1 MKPRTRVGAFL
12 VAVLMGVGS
21 VAVASSPAHAS
32 SWGPYLVKNEA
43 TGYCLGIPSYSY
55 DAGAQF
61 QLDTCD
67 HAPAFYFNDT
77 GFNPYEYYIQVIYSG
92 YCVQPGAPL
101 LQNSTLVQWECGV
114 VHPQRW
120 KLQGVSNG
128 AVLIQR
134 VPPPSPENPWC
145 MNAESSSLYS
155 YVRQNYC
162 TLLGRWVL
170 VFA

>member
-1 MKPRTRVGAFL
+1 MKLRTRVGAFL

-21 VAVASSPAHAS
+21 VAIASSPAHAS

-120 KLQGVSNG
+120 RSVGVVG
-128 AVLIQR
+128 ANWLER
-134 VPPPSPENPWC
+134 VPPPIQEWC
-145 MNAESSSLYS
+145 MQAESSSLYA

-162 TLLGRWVL
+162 NTLSRWLL
-170 VFA
+170 VHV